1 MLRTTGFAS
10 KERVDVVDMIQAY
23 YVENIKRY
31 DQMKNRMKSV
41 RAQPVRPV
49 SGLSER
55 DRVFDQDMILAM
67 KLQREEFEE
76 GEIREEDR

>member
-1 MLRTTGFAS
+1 
-10 KERVDVVDMIQAY
+10 MIQAY
-23 YVENIKRY
+23 CVQNIKRY
-31 DQMKNRMKSV
+31 DQMKNMLKSV

>member
-1 MLRTTGFAS
+1 
-10 KERVDVVDMIQAY
+10 
-23 YVENIKRY
+23 
-31 DQMKNRMKSV
+31 MKNMLKSV

-55 DRVFDQDMILAM
+55 DKVFYQDTILSM

-76 GEIREEDR
+76 GEIKEEDR

>member
-1 MLRTTGFAS
+1 
-10 KERVDVVDMIQAY
+10 MIS
-23 YVENIKRY
+23 
-31 DQMKNRMKSV
+31 MKNRMKSV

-55 DRVFDQDMILAM
+55 DGVFDQDMILAM

-76 GEIREEDR
+76 GEIRGGRQMKIEAQYCKVICLKLRYIKIRF